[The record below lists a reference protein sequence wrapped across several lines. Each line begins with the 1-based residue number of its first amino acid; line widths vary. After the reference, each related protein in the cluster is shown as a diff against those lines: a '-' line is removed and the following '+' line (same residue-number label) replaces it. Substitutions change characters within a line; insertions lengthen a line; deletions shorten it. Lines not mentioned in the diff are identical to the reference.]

1 MSSSNHD
8 LKDSPNH
15 FMVLDAITKG
25 IGRVDKIAKATKL
38 PVDEVESIAN
48 DLLIQRL
55 VVKVEKK
62 GFIFIKKK
70 VNLGATEIGLK
81 LLNKKKQELEEK
93 RRQMQQSFD
102 NGDGTQLQS
111 YMDANRM
118 WIPMMLFSGIMDVMI
133 FSSMMSFM
141 GIGLNPMESALTSGD
156 IGTQDTGSGTGDV
169 QTGNDQ
175 TVSADTDSG
184 SSSDSNVDSSGIDTG
199 GSDYGGFDGFDAGGF
214 DSF

>member
-70 VNLGATEIGLK
+70 VKLGATEIGLK

-141 GIGLNPMESALTSGD
+141 GIGLNPMESALTSSD
-156 IGTQDTGSGTGDV
+156 IGTQDTGTGTGDV
-169 QTGNDQ
+169 QTGDDP
-175 TVSADTDSG
+175 TVSAATDSG